1 MNHGYF
7 SIEAIG
13 SPYNYFF
20 DGLYYYE
27 RAKGLAGLKGID
39 GFLKRIGKKIKKVTK
54 KAVKTV
60 KKVTKKAVKVT
71 KKVAKGAIKVIQKA
85 LPIVNTALAFVP
97 GVGWAVSAALSVAE
111 MGLTAAK
118 KSYDRKKARE
128 QAKKLNAMTTQPV
141 SPAKKVNKVTTA
153 SQPLTNGNR
162 AVKLTK
168 VERVNAEAIPQ
179 KPIEYLTVNDLVK
192 IQRAVQRDV
201 ITPDKVA
208 ALTQNQVNESL
219 LQILR
224 S

>member
-1 MNHGYF
+1 MNYGYF

-13 SPYNYFF
+13 SPYDYFF
-20 DGLYYYE
+20 DGDSYYE
-27 RAKGLAGLKGID
+27 RATGLSGLRGID
-39 GFLKRIGKKIKKVTK
+39 GFLKKIGKKIKKVHK

-60 KKVTKKAVKVT
+60 KKVHKKVVKVT

-85 LPIVNTALAFVP
+85 LPIVNTALSFVP
-97 GVGWAVSAALSVAE
+97 GIGWAVSAALTVAE

-118 KSYDRKKARE
+118 KSYDKKKARE

-141 SPAKKVNKVTTA
+141 SPANKVNKVTTTVK
-153 SQPLTNGNR
+153 QPLTNGR

-168 VERVNAEAIPQ
+168 VERVNAQPIPQ
-179 KPIEYLTVNDLVK
+179 EPIEYLTVNDLMK
-192 IQRAVQRDV
+192 IQTAVQRNV

-208 ALTQNQVNESL
+208 ALTHNQVNESL